1 MTLQEKLDRLL
12 PRVQKPGRY
21 IGGEWNSVTK
31 EWEAVKTRVALAFP
45 DIYDL
50 GMSNLGLM
58 ILYDILNRE
67 EDILAERVYAP
78 WVDMEAAMRRE
89 GLPLFSLETR
99 HPLTQFDII
108 GFSLPYEQL
117 YTNALN
123 MLDLAG
129 LPLLSRERDEGH
141 PLIIAGGSGTY
152 NPEPMADFMD
162 LFVIGE
168 GEEVIVELV
177 RTYQEVQH
185 LSREEQLRRLAR
197 IPGIYVPR
205 FYDVRYHEDGTVA
218 EVVPL
223 IPEAQFPVTKRIVAA
238 LPPPVTRLIV
248 PYIDIV
254 HNRGVIEI
262 QRGCTRGCRFCQAGM
277 IYRPLRERPVE
288 EILSAMDDL
297 LAQTGFE
304 EIALLSLSSS
314 DHSQIEELVRE
325 VVARHGDEHL
335 SISLPSLR
343 IESFSVH
350 LAEMLQTGRRTGFT
364 FAPEA
369 ASARLRQ
376 VINKAIPDEEL
387 LEAAREVFSR
397 GWRTLKLYF
406 MIGQPTETMEDVE
419 AIAELA
425 REVRAI
431 GQQAH
436 GQRAQV
442 NVTVSTFVP
451 KPHTPFQWASL
462 EEERRIREKQ
472 ELLRRRLRGRGLR
485 LSWNDPQETLLEA
498 ALSRGDRRLGPV
510 IHRAWER
517 GARFDAWSDQFRP
530 QAWWEAFDEAGL
542 DPDVYARRERPLDEV
557 FPWDHI
563 DAGVRKAFLARDYQ
577 RALRGE
583 ALPDC
588 RERCFGCG
596 ILETFQDLRARTPPE
611 AWGCPKVMRET

>member
-1 MTLQEKLDRLL
+1 MTLQEKLERLL
-12 PRVQKPGRY
+12 PQVQKPGRY
-21 IGGEWNSVTK
+21 IGGEWNSVVK
-31 EWEAVKTRVALAFP
+31 EWEAVETRVALAFP

-67 EDILAERVYAP
+67 EEVLAERVYAP
-78 WVDMEAAMRRE
+78 WVEMEAAMRRE

-99 HPLTQFDII
+99 HPLGQFDII

-152 NPEPMADFMD
+152 NPEPMASFID

-177 RTYQEVQH
+177 RVYQGVRH
-185 LSREEQLRRLAR
+185 LPREEQLRCLAR
-197 IPGIYVPR
+197 IPGVYVPR

-223 IPEAQFPVTKRIVAA
+223 APEVHFPVTKRIVAA
-238 LPPPVTRLIV
+238 LPPPVTRLVV
-248 PYIDIV
+248 PYLDIV

-277 IYRPLRERPVE
+277 IYRPVRERPVE
-288 EILSAMDDL
+288 EVLAAIDDL

-304 EIALLSLSSS
+304 EIAFLSLSSS
-314 DHSQIEELVRE
+314 DYSHIEELVRE
-325 VVARHGDEHL
+325 VVARYSDKHL

-343 IESFSVH
+343 LESFSVQ

-369 ASARLRQ
+369 ASPRLRQ
-376 VINKAIPDEEL
+376 VINKPIPDEEL
-387 LEAAREVFSR
+387 LGVAREVFSR

-406 MIGQPTETMEDVE
+406 MVGQPTETMEDVR

-436 GQRAQV
+436 GKRAQI

-462 EEERRIREKQ
+462 EGEARIREKQ
-472 ELLRRRLRGRGLR
+472 EVLRERLRGRGLR
-485 LSWNDPQETLLEA
+485 LSWNDPQETLVEA

-510 IHRAWER
+510 IRRAWER
-517 GARFDAWSDQFRP
+517 GARFDAWSDQFRAE
-530 QAWWEAFDEAGL
+530 AWWGAFAEAEL
-542 DPDVYARRERPLDEV
+542 NPDVYARRERSLDEV
-557 FPWDHI
+557 LPWDHI
-563 DAGVRKAFLARDYQ
+563 DAGVHKPFLARDYQ

-583 ALPDC
+583 TLPDC
-588 RERCFGCG
+588 RERCLACG
-596 ILETFQDLRARTPPE
+596 ILDTFKDVLCDYESPSPRAE
-611 AWGCPKVMRET
+611 S